1 MRRDVL
7 DFLGSRGG
15 VEDDLLVISR
25 VRPEDKGVYR
35 CYPEGGRPEDFIEVT
50 TQWKIDVVMS

>member
-1 MRRDVL
+1 MLRDVL

-15 VEDDLLVISR
+15 VENDLLVIST

-35 CYPEGGRPEDFIEVT
+35 CYPEGGRPEDFIEVK
-50 TQWKIDVVMS
+50 TQ